1 MDWLDKIGEA
11 ISKLDPASL
20 VTTGLGKLV
29 GAIFDVFA
37 SIISDAVGNAV
48 KEFSTMWMNVP
59 TPDITGDGSTPV
71 TVGGSEGILQVL
83 GWMKWVCFSI
93 AVIALMITGVRF
105 AINARNGFT
114 AREAGHIGM
123 VLAAVVA
130 ISASA
135 GLVSTALSSGPMGVG
150 GAVAMVQANL
160 WWYMQAAA
168 VASVLIGM
176 GRMMWQMRAEE
187 GRNTLKSIIR
197 LVIVAGAGPSV
208 VSLMLTAA
216 DSFSNAVIDAAA
228 DQDFGASLTKTLIF
242 SHTMPGGVAM
252 VLVVGILILLGQIIQ
267 IIVMIARSGL
277 LVLMMAVLPLASA
290 NTNTTWGQQWYQRAV
305 GWLAAFILYKPVA
318 SIIYAICFQMVG
330 GNAFGTEAGSVSG
343 VLVGFSFMVMAILAM
358 PALMKFAV
366 PAVSAVSGGG
376 TGGGMVAAAAPTGA
390 MMIMQA
396 SAGRASGG
404 GRQTSSAPP
413 TGAANAASGGHG
425 SQSSPASTATALGT
439 APQSASG
446 MTAGGGT
453 ATATKA
459 GASGAATGA
468 GAAAGPAGIAASA
481 VMQGGKAMH
490 DKIESTASEASGSV
504 NAAFVP
510 PPPSGAGQ
518 PPNQDTS
525 HGNGGT
531 PNVGNGAG
539 PVGA

>member
-93 AVIALMITGVRF
+93 AVIALMIAGVRF
-105 AINARNGFT
+105 AINARNGSA

-123 VLAAVVA
+123 ILTAVVA

-135 GLVSTALSSGPMGVG
+135 GLVSTALSAGPTGVG

-176 GRMMWQMRAEE
+176 GRMIWQMRAEE

-216 DSFSNAVIDAAA
+216 DSFSNAMIDAAA

-366 PAVSAVSGGG
+366 PAVSAVSGSG
-376 TGGGMVAAAAPTGA
+376 TGGGMVAATAPTGA
-390 MMIMQA
+390 MMVMQA
-396 SAGRASGG
+396 SAGHASGG
-404 GRQTSSAPP
+404 GRQTSSTTP
-413 TGAANAASGGHG
+413 TGAITGGHATP
-425 SQSSPASTATALGT
+425 SPSPTAKVSGP
-439 APQSASG
+439 APQSASAAS
-446 MTAGGGT
+446 AGGGVAMT
-453 ATATKA
+453 AKS
-459 GASGAATGA
+459 GASGAAAGA
-468 GAAAGPAGIAASA
+468 GAAAGPAGLAASA

-504 NAAFVP
+504 NAASVP

-518 PPNQDTS
+518 PPNQDAS

>member
-1 MDWLDKIGEA
+1 
-11 ISKLDPASL
+11 
-20 VTTGLGKLV
+20 
-29 GAIFDVFA
+29 
-37 SIISDAVGNAV
+37 
-48 KEFSTMWMNVP
+48 MWMNVP

-93 AVIALMITGVRF
+93 AVIALMIAGVRF
-105 AINARNGFT
+105 AINARNGSA

-123 VLAAVVA
+123 ILTAVVA

-135 GLVSTALSSGPMGVG
+135 GLVSTALSAGPTGVG

-176 GRMMWQMRAEE
+176 GRMIWQMRAEE

-404 GRQTSSAPP
+404 RQTSSAPP

-425 SQSSPASTATALGT
+425 SQSSPASAATASGT

-459 GASGAATGA
+459 GASGAAIGA

-504 NAAFVP
+504 NAASVP

>member
-93 AVIALMITGVRF
+93 AVIALMIAGVRF
-105 AINARNGFT
+105 AINARNGSA

-123 VLAAVVA
+123 ILTAVVA

-135 GLVSTALSSGPMGVG
+135 GLVSTALSAGPTGVG

-176 GRMMWQMRAEE
+176 GRMIWQMRAEE

-290 NTNTTWGQQWYQRAV
+290 NTNTAWGQQWYQRAV

-404 GRQTSSAPP
+404 RQTSSAPP

-425 SQSSPASTATALGT
+425 SQSSPASAATASGT

-459 GASGAATGA
+459 GASGAAIGA

-504 NAAFVP
+504 NAASVP

>member
-93 AVIALMITGVRF
+93 AVIALMIAGVRF
-105 AINARNGFT
+105 AINARNGSA

-123 VLAAVVA
+123 ILTAVVA

-135 GLVSTALSSGPMGVG
+135 GLVSTALSAGPTGVG

-176 GRMMWQMRAEE
+176 GRMIWQMRAEE

-404 GRQTSSAPP
+404 RQTSSAPP

-425 SQSSPASTATALGT
+425 SQSSPASAATASGT

-459 GASGAATGA
+459 GASGAAIGA

-504 NAAFVP
+504 NAASVP

>member
-93 AVIALMITGVRF
+93 AVIALMIAGVRF
-105 AINARNGFT
+105 AINARNGSA

-123 VLAAVVA
+123 ILTAVVA

-135 GLVSTALSSGPMGVG
+135 GLVSTALSAGPTGVG

-404 GRQTSSAPP
+404 RQTSSAPP

-425 SQSSPASTATALGT
+425 SQSSPASAATASGT

-459 GASGAATGA
+459 GASGAAIGA

-504 NAAFVP
+504 NAASVP

>member
-93 AVIALMITGVRF
+93 AVIALMIAGVRF
-105 AINARNGFT
+105 AINARNGSA

-123 VLAAVVA
+123 ILTAVVA

-176 GRMMWQMRAEE
+176 GRMIWQMRAEE

-404 GRQTSSAPP
+404 RQTSSAPP

-425 SQSSPASTATALGT
+425 SQSSPASAATASGT

-446 MTAGGGT
+446 MTAGGGM

-504 NAAFVP
+504 NAASVP

>member
-93 AVIALMITGVRF
+93 AVIALMIAGVRF
-105 AINARNGFT
+105 AINARNGSA

-123 VLAAVVA
+123 ILTAVVA

-135 GLVSTALSSGPMGVG
+135 GLVSTALSSGPTGVG

-176 GRMMWQMRAEE
+176 GRMIWQMRAEE

-404 GRQTSSAPP
+404 RQTSSAPP

-425 SQSSPASTATALGT
+425 SQSSPASAATASGT

-459 GASGAATGA
+459 GASGAAIGA

-504 NAAFVP
+504 NAASVP

>member
-93 AVIALMITGVRF
+93 AVIALMIAGVRF
-105 AINARNGFT
+105 AINARNGSA

-123 VLAAVVA
+123 ILTAVVA

-176 GRMMWQMRAEE
+176 GRMIWQMRAEE

-404 GRQTSSAPP
+404 RQTSSAPP

-459 GASGAATGA
+459 GASGAAIGA

-504 NAAFVP
+504 NAASVP

>member
-93 AVIALMITGVRF
+93 AVIALMIAGVRF

-176 GRMMWQMRAEE
+176 GRMIWQMRAEE

-404 GRQTSSAPP
+404 RQTSSAPP

-425 SQSSPASTATALGT
+425 SQSSPASTATASGT

-459 GASGAATGA
+459 GASGAAIGA

-504 NAAFVP
+504 NAASVP

>member
-93 AVIALMITGVRF
+93 AVIALMIAGVRF
-105 AINARNGFT
+105 AINARNGSA

-123 VLAAVVA
+123 ILTAVVA

-135 GLVSTALSSGPMGVG
+135 GLVSTALSAGPTGVG

-176 GRMMWQMRAEE
+176 GRMIWQMRAEE

-376 TGGGMVAAAAPTGA
+376 TGRGMVAAAAPTGA

-396 SAGRASGG
+396 SAGRASG

-425 SQSSPASTATALGT
+425 SQSSPASAATASGT

-459 GASGAATGA
+459 GASGAAIGA

-504 NAAFVP
+504 NAASVP

>member
-176 GRMMWQMRAEE
+176 GRMIWQMRAEE

-404 GRQTSSAPP
+404 RQTSSAPP

-425 SQSSPASTATALGT
+425 SQSSPASTATASGT

-459 GASGAATGA
+459 GASGAAIGA

-504 NAAFVP
+504 NAASVP

>member
-93 AVIALMITGVRF
+93 AVIALMIAGVRF
-105 AINARNGFT
+105 AINARNGSA

-123 VLAAVVA
+123 ILTAVVA

-135 GLVSTALSSGPMGVG
+135 GLVSTALSAGPMGVG

-176 GRMMWQMRAEE
+176 GRMIWQMRAEE

-228 DQDFGASLTKTLIF
+228 DQDFGASLIKTLIF

-404 GRQTSSAPP
+404 RQTSSAPP

-425 SQSSPASTATALGT
+425 SQSSPASAATASGT

-459 GASGAATGA
+459 GASGAAIGA

-504 NAAFVP
+504 NAASVP

>member
-93 AVIALMITGVRF
+93 AVIALMIAGVRF
-105 AINARNGFT
+105 AINARNGSA

-123 VLAAVVA
+123 ILTAVVA

-135 GLVSTALSSGPMGVG
+135 GLVSTALSAGPMGVG

-176 GRMMWQMRAEE
+176 GRMIWQMRAEE

-404 GRQTSSAPP
+404 RQTSSAPP

-425 SQSSPASTATALGT
+425 SQSSPASAATASGT

-459 GASGAATGA
+459 GASGAAIGA

-504 NAAFVP
+504 NAASVP

>member
-93 AVIALMITGVRF
+93 AVIALMIAGVRF
-105 AINARNGFT
+105 AINARNGSA

-123 VLAAVVA
+123 ILTAVVA

-135 GLVSTALSSGPMGVG
+135 GLVSTALSAGPMGVG

-176 GRMMWQMRAEE
+176 GRMIWQMRAEE

-404 GRQTSSAPP
+404 RQTSSAPP

-425 SQSSPASTATALGT
+425 SQSSPASAATASGT

-504 NAAFVP
+504 NAASVP

>member
-93 AVIALMITGVRF
+93 AVIALMIAGVRF
-105 AINARNGFT
+105 AINARNGSA

-123 VLAAVVA
+123 ILTAVVA

-135 GLVSTALSSGPMGVG
+135 GLVSTALSSGPTGVG

-176 GRMMWQMRAEE
+176 GRMIWQMRAEE

-404 GRQTSSAPP
+404 RQTSSAPP

-425 SQSSPASTATALGT
+425 SQSSPASAATASGT

-504 NAAFVP
+504 NAASVP

>member
-93 AVIALMITGVRF
+93 AVIALMIAGVRF
-105 AINARNGFT
+105 AINARNGSA

-123 VLAAVVA
+123 ILTAVVA

-176 GRMMWQMRAEE
+176 GRMIWQMRAEE

-404 GRQTSSAPP
+404 RQTSSAPP

-425 SQSSPASTATALGT
+425 SQSSPASAATASGT

-504 NAAFVP
+504 NAASVP

>member
-93 AVIALMITGVRF
+93 AVIALMIAGVRF
-105 AINARNGFT
+105 AINARNGSA

-123 VLAAVVA
+123 ILTAVVA

-135 GLVSTALSSGPMGVG
+135 GLVSTALSAGPTGVG

-176 GRMMWQMRAEE
+176 GRMIWQMRAEE

-404 GRQTSSAPP
+404 RQTSSAPP

-425 SQSSPASTATALGT
+425 SQSSPASTATASGT

-459 GASGAATGA
+459 GASGAAIGA

-504 NAAFVP
+504 NAASVP

>member
-93 AVIALMITGVRF
+93 AVIALMIAGVRF
-105 AINARNGFT
+105 AINARNGSA

-123 VLAAVVA
+123 ILTAVVA

-135 GLVSTALSSGPMGVG
+135 GLVSTALSAGPTGVG

-176 GRMMWQMRAEE
+176 GRMIWQMRAEE

-404 GRQTSSAPP
+404 RQTSSAPP

-425 SQSSPASTATALGT
+425 SQSSPASAATASGT

-504 NAAFVP
+504 NAASVP

>member
-93 AVIALMITGVRF
+93 AVIALMIAGVRF
-105 AINARNGFT
+105 AINARNGSA

-123 VLAAVVA
+123 ILTAVVA

-176 GRMMWQMRAEE
+176 GRMIWQMRAEE

-404 GRQTSSAPP
+404 RQTSSAPP

-425 SQSSPASTATALGT
+425 SQSSPASAATASGT

-459 GASGAATGA
+459 GASGAAIGA

-504 NAAFVP
+504 NAASVP